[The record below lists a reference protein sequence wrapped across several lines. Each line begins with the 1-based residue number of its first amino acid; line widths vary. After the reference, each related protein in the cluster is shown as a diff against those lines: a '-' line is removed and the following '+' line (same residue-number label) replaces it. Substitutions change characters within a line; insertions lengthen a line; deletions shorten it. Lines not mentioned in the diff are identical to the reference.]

1 MPDDSCVTKS
11 GIKRRVKKMQVFFIG
26 PCSRKIRLYQN
37 NDGLLPSGKI
47 REVKNTFTDI
57 LIRFKI

>member
-1 MPDDSCVTKS
+1 ML
-11 GIKRRVKKMQVFFIG
+11 VFFMG
-26 PCSRKIRLYQN
+26 PCNRKIRLYQN

-57 LIRFKI
+57 LISSKSELNLYR

>member
-1 MPDDSCVTKS
+1 MRNEKWN
-11 GIKRRVKKMQVFFIG
+11 KRRVKKMQVFFIG
-26 PCSRKIRLYQN
+26 PCNRKIRLYQN

>member
-1 MPDDSCVTKS
+1 
-11 GIKRRVKKMQVFFIG
+11 MQVFFIG

-57 LIRFKI
+57 LISSKSELNLYR